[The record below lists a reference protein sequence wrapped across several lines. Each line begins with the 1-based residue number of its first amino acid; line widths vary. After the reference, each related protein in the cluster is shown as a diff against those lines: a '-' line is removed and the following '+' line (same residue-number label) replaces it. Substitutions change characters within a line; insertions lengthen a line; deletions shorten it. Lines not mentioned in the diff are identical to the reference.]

1 MKLVVPNYFKE
12 FKCIANKCKDC
23 CCIGWEIDVDEK
35 TAEYYKSLNTSF
47 GKEICN
53 NIAFGETNHFILN
66 TKNRCHFL
74 NNKNL
79 CNVILNIGEENLC
92 KICAEH
98 PRYYEWFDNKKE
110 GGIGICCEEA
120 CRIILSQTK
129 PFYVEEKEINFEG
142 SDEYNSTIYDILHY
156 ARKQIINLLNNTSY
170 QLSFKLKTILQYTQ
184 ELQNLIN
191 DDLLDDAKK
200 LRFNDFMLQPTNHNI
215 INHFS
220 SSIDTTYYSNDLKE
234 ILQFYTNL
242 EILDEKWLKFLKDS
256 ITVYNEYP
264 AKITNF
270 KQAHLEI
277 DQYLNN
283 LAIYFIWRYFL
294 KGCFDEEIISKISF
308 MISSIAIIEYLYFF
322 IWHTNKNIT
331 FAECM
336 LIAKQYSKEIEYS
349 DSNMSELLDSYYFN
363 NEFKIEKLLAICNL
377 I

>member
-12 FKCIANKCKDC
+12 FKCIADKCKDC

-35 TAEYYKSLNTSF
+35 TAKYYKSLNTNF

-53 NIAFGETNHFILN
+53 NIAFGKTNHFILN

-74 NNKNL
+74 NDRNL

-98 PRYYEWFDNKKE
+98 PRYYEWFDNNKE

-129 PFYVEEKEINFEG
+129 PFSVEEKEINFEG
-142 SDEYNSTIYDILHY
+142 SDEYNSTVYDILHH

-170 QLSFKLKTILQYTQ
+170 QLSFKLKNILQYTQ

-191 DDLLDDAKK
+191 DNLLDNAKK
-200 LRFNDFMLQPTNHNI
+200 LRINDFMLQSTM
-215 INHFS
+215 INHSS
-220 SSIDTTYYSNDLKE
+220 SSIATTYYSNDLKE
-234 ILQFYTNL
+234 ILQFYTKL

-256 ITVYNEYP
+256 ITVYNKYP
-264 AKITNF
+264 AEINNF
-270 KQAHLEI
+270 KQVHSEI
-277 DQYLNN
+277 EQYLNN

-308 MISSIAIIEYLYFF
+308 MISSIAIIQYLYFF
-322 IWHTNKNIT
+322 IWHTDKNIT
-331 FAECM
+331 FDECM